1 MDFKSHLDG
10 IVQQNEQLEV
20 EPNVILIKFQSQT
33 TIPPSLAQNTSR
45 ILLKN
50 LTDLWSSISL
60 ISDTGS
66 LK

>member
-20 EPNVILIKFQSQT
+20 EPKVILIKFQSH
-33 TIPPSLAQNTSR
+33 PPWLKLYLKFN
-45 ILLKN
+45 KN

-60 ISDTGS
+60 ISETGS

>member
-20 EPNVILIKFQSQT
+20 EPKVILIKFQSQT
-33 TIPPSLAQNTSR
+33 ASLPWLKLN
-45 ILLKN
+45 LKFNKN

-60 ISDTGS
+60 ISETGS

>member
-20 EPNVILIKFQSQT
+20 EPKVILIKFQSQT
-33 TIPPSLAQNTSR
+33 AIPPSLWIKLYLKFN
-45 ILLKN
+45 KN